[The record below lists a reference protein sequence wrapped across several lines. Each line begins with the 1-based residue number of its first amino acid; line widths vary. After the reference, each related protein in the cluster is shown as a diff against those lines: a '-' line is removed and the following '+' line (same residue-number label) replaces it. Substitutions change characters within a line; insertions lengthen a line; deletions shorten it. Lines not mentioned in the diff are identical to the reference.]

1 VLSEDVLRFIRTAIR
16 SVWALELLLL
26 LRRDPARA
34 WSVEALIRELRGSA
48 GIVAGAMT
56 ELVAAGLVAAAD
68 DAFRYQPQSAE
79 LDALVGATAAAYAEY
94 PVAVTQAIFTA
105 PSDKIRLFADAFRL
119 KKPE

>member
-1 VLSEDVLRFIRTAIR
+1 MLSEDVLRFIRTTIR

-34 WSVEALIRELRGSA
+34 WTVKALIRELRGSA

-56 ELVAAGLVAAAD
+56 ELEAAGLVAAAD
-68 DAFRYQPQSAE
+68 GAFRYQPASPE
-79 LDALVGATAAAYAEY
+79 LDALVAATAAAYTEY

-105 PSDKIRLFADAFRL
+105 PSDKIRLFADAFRI